1 MTDSQKAIMR
11 QLHDLIKEKFGTVT
25 RFAELYDYKEQGLRR
40 ILNGTTKNFDQAL
53 YDLMREQCL
62 SHKVTVR
69 PEVVLLT
76 RIIEKHYGGQ
86 RAFCKAYKIRQSTLL
101 RILTGSVVNA
111 AFISIAYKAYSEYL
125 YKLEGVDKY
134 VNTMAPGKYLTE
146 QGRRSQNLK
155 MIVKSKKKLP
165 IL

>member
-1 MTDSQKAIMR
+1 MTDSEKAIMR
-11 QLHDLIKEKFGTVT
+11 QLHDLIREKFGTVT
-25 RFAELYDYKEQGLRR
+25 RFAELFDYKEQGLRR
-40 ILNGTTKNFDQAL
+40 ILNCTTKNFDQAL

-86 RAFCKAYKIRQSTLL
+86 RAFCKACKIRQSTLL
-101 RILTGSVVNA
+101 RLLTVPVTNSE
-111 AFISIAYKAYSEYL
+111 FITIAYKAYSDYL
-125 YKLEGVDKY
+125 YKLEGIEKY
-134 VNTMAPGKYLTE
+134 INTMAPGKYLTD

-155 MIVKSKKKLP
+155 LIVRRKKKLP
-165 IL
+165 VL